1 MLTNHL
7 VEKIKE
13 YYDLKIKD
21 HEVCYWGE
29 SLGEE
34 IKKLAFIPSS
44 DAHIGAISSIARAFR
59 EKKYRENS
67 EYKKYKNSWDSL
79 NEVFYFR
86 NRWLVDLYYERRD
99 ILYFIRIIYVKMLV
113 VEGWLDIIAEKGN
126 DAFPLFFEEY
136 EERLKLVFR
145 KNII

>member
-1 MLTNHL
+1 ML
-7 VEKIKE
+7 
-13 YYDLKIKD
+13 
-21 HEVCYWGE
+21 
-29 SLGEE
+29 LG
-34 IKKLAFIPSS
+34 K
-44 DAHIGAISSIARAFR
+44 
-59 EKKYRENS
+59 KKYRENS

-136 EERLKLVFR
+136 EKRLKLVFR